1 MKICVAI
8 TGASGVVLGQRLLD
22 NLKEHEVHL
31 IISDAAR
38 RVIALELGKDRHLTA
53 TYKYDNKDIAA
64 PVSSSSFL
72 LDAMAVV
79 PCSLKTLAGI
89 AHGYADNLILRV
101 AENMLRFNRKLV
113 LAPRETPLSLSAIEN
128 MRLARLSGA
137 IILPPVMAY
146 YYEPKSV
153 DDVTDFFVGKVLDA
167 LNVEHALY
175 QRWTGVAGE
184 HKP

>member
-8 TGASGVVLGQRLLD
+8 TGASGVILGQRLLD

-31 IISDAAR
+31 VISDAAR
-38 RVIALELGKDRHLTA
+38 RVIALELRKDRHLAA

-64 PVSSSSFL
+64 PISSSSYL
-72 LDAMAVV
+72 IDAMAVV

-89 AHGYADNLILRV
+89 AHGYADNLILRA

-128 MRLARLSGA
+128 MKLARLSGA
-137 IILPPVMAY
+137 IILPPIMAY
-146 YYEPKSV
+146 YYAPKSV
-153 DDVTDFFVGKVLDA
+153 DDVTNFFVGKVLDA
-167 LNVEHALY
+167 LDVEHQLY
-175 QRWTGVAGE
+175 QRWAGVAGE
-184 HKP
+184 HEP